1 MGFRRQEDSGVF
13 PVASYL
19 VTDQDPGGFFVVF
32 IPALILGVLGFV
44 TLRRWETTARQAFL
58 ESNLRMAAMA
68 VHMVEGAIHSSQE
81 ELFNHIRAVLWKD
94 PPPSALH
101 TFIARLESQS
111 PLGGA
116 LYLLAS
122 NGRVVYPQF
131 VRRAPL
137 EMDERILNLL
147 RQEATV
153 AQESPA
159 RTYRLTVSEGGEAT
173 LAYAWVPATGTVSYM
188 VGFRL
193 DRANVRAQFF
203 AKALEGGPKT
213 MGFLAILTEEGDV
226 VYSPHPLKEG
236 SHKVAFARFT
246 EVFPGWRIV
255 AYQRDGMAFE
265 DTLHQQALITATL
278 LGMLVLAIAY
288 GLLVIFR
295 TVRRE
300 MEMAQFKSDLV
311 AHVSHDLK
319 TPISLIRMFAETLEM
334 GRIIDDAKRQEYYRI
349 IAQESE
355 RLSHLIDNF
364 LDFSR
369 IDVGKVRYQFQ
380 PCEVA
385 PLVVQTLDAFQYQL
399 DRLGFKV
406 DLDIQPDMPDVTLDP
421 HAFRQALGNLLD
433 NAIKYSRDRKVIR
446 VEAMVWQEELRCS
459 VADQGIGIDPT
470 QIPRVFEK
478 FYRVAR
484 SEAQSP
490 RGSGIGLT
498 VVKHIAEAHGG
509 KVIVESTHR
518 EGSTFTLIIPLDP
531 QRRRVA

>member
-1 MGFRRQEDSGVF
+1 MLSRLRHISSRTKIL
-13 PVASYL
+13 AAI
-19 VTDQDPGGFFVVF
+19 FFVVF

-44 TLRRWETTARQAFL
+44 ALRRWETTARQAFL

-68 VHMVEGAIHSSQE
+68 VHMVEGAIHNSQE
-81 ELFNHIRAVLWKD
+81 ELFDQIREVLWKD
-94 PPPSALH
+94 PPSSILY
-101 TFIARLESQS
+101 TSIARLESQS

-122 NGRVVYPQF
+122 NGRVVYPQS
-131 VRRAPL
+131 VRRVPL

-147 RQEATV
+147 RQEATA
-153 AQESPA
+153 AQETPA
-159 RTYRLTVSEGGEAT
+159 RTYRLTVSGGGEAST
-173 LAYAWVPATGTVSYM
+173 LAYAWVPATGTAGYM

-193 DRANVRAQFF
+193 GGANVRDQFF
-203 AKALEGGPKT
+203 AKTLGVGAET
-213 MGFLAILTEEGDV
+213 MGFLAILTERGDV
-226 VYSPHPLKEG
+226 VYSPYPVSG
-236 SHKVAFARFT
+236 SREVTFAPFT
-246 EVFPGWRIV
+246 EVFPGWRIAV
-255 AYQRDGMAFE
+255 YQRDGMAFE
-265 DTLHQQALITATL
+265 DTLHQQVLITATL

-300 MEMAQFKSDLV
+300 MEMAQLRADLV
-311 AHVSHDLK
+311 THVSHDLK
-319 TPISLIRMFAETLEM
+319 TPVSLIRMFAETLEM
-334 GRIIDDAKRQEYYRI
+334 GRITDEAKRHEYYKI
-349 IAQESE
+349 ITQESE

-369 IDVGKVRYQFQ
+369 IDAGKVRYQFQ

-406 DLDIQPDMPDVTLDP
+406 DLDVQPDMPDVTLDP

-446 VEAMVWQEELRCS
+446 VEAMVWQDELRCS
-459 VADQGIGIDPT
+459 VADQGIGIDPI
-470 QIPRVFEK
+470 QIPRIFEK
-478 FYRVAR
+478 FYRVTR

-490 RGSGIGLT
+490 RGSGIGLA

-509 KVIVESTHR
+509 KVVAESTHG